1 VAENIWLPTTFLS
14 YVRTVPSSS
23 RTARIQTDAG
33 AAYLKAINNPE
44 GPHVLA
50 CDWFGTQLARRFG
63 LRTFDV
69 AVLEIGDLDEIPLNG
84 SLAQQ
89 GTAFVSRAEEGVTM
103 GGQRALSNVEN
114 IGDLSRLVVF
124 DTWVRNCDRYAPNWK
139 PDGEARVNPDNL
151 FLSTDGAPE
160 GKFVLKAID
169 HGHIFTCG
177 KPLTSSLAHIEN
189 IHDERSYGLF
199 PFFLGYV
206 TSNEIVQTAKALR
219 DVRSELWADL
229 LRSIPIAWEV
239 SQEAKHAI
247 DRFLLE
253 RARFLA
259 DNFPKIAPSMHEQG
273 TLSFDNME
281 GGRQ

>member
-1 VAENIWLPTTFLS
+1 L
-14 YVRTVPSSS
+14 
-23 RTARIQTDAG
+23 IQTDAG

-50 CDWFGTQLARRFG
+50 CDRFGTQMARRFG

-69 AVLEIGDLDEIPLNG
+69 AVLKIGDLDEIPLNG
-84 SLAQQ
+84 SLAQP
-89 GTAFVSRAEEGVTM
+89 GIAFVSRAEEGVTM

-114 IGDLSRLVVF
+114 IGDIPRLVVF
-124 DTWVRNCDRYAPNWK
+124 DTWVRNCDRYAPNWRL
-139 PDGEARVNPDNL
+139 DGGPRINLDNL
-151 FLSTDGAPE
+151 FLSTEGAPE
-160 GKFVLKAID
+160 GKFILKAID

-177 KPLTSSLAHIEN
+177 KPLTDKLAHIEN
-189 IHDERSYGLF
+189 TQDERVYGLF

-206 TSNEIVQTAKALR
+206 TAYEIVQAAEALR
-219 DVRSELWADL
+219 DVRSELWEDL
-229 LRSIPIAWEV
+229 LRSIPVAWEV
-239 SQEAKHAI
+239 SQEAKQAI

-259 DNFPKIAPSMHEQG
+259 DNLSRMIPSMPEQG
-273 TLSFDNME
+273 TLNFDNTD